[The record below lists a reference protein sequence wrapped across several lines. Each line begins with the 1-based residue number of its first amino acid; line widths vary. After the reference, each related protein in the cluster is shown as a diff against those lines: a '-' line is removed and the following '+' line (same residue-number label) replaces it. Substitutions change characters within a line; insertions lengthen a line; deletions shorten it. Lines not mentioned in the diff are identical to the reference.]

1 MIYLI
6 FIPITLVLI
15 YVLVKYF
22 KGDYTIVSRKAVSML
37 SPNIKPSYQSN
48 NDYTLVYHIIYKSG
62 KEKFITKIY

>member
-22 KGDYTIVSRKAVSML
+22 KGDYTVVSRKAVS
-37 SPNIKPSYQSN
+37 KPGYKSRDAYS
-48 NDYTLVYHIIYKSG
+48 LVYHIIYKSG
-62 KEKFITKIY
+62 KEKFITKIH

>member
-22 KGDYTIVSRKAVSML
+22 KGDYTVVSRKAVSKL
-37 SPNIKPSYQSN
+37 IKPSYQSN
-48 NDYTLVYHIIYKSG
+48 NDYTLVYHIVYKSG
-62 KEKFITKIY
+62 KEKFITKIH